1 MLLLTFMLEKLV
13 TVPHFLPLAICIL
26 YCKSPGLC
34 QSNITI
40 NAAVMN
46 ICCYQLLMLCV
57 ITEPSIKAIDNTT
70 LRQYSFIKGKQGNN
84 QYKVRSFSSW

>member
-13 TVPHFLPLAICIL
+13 TVPYFLPLATCIL

-46 ICCYQLLMLCV
+46 KCCY
-57 ITEPSIKAIDNTT
+57 
-70 LRQYSFIKGKQGNN
+70 
-84 QYKVRSFSSW
+84 